1 MDLEIEAR
9 ICFMT
14 GAILFVGLYTNDT
27 AGGRRSRFI
36 CASVSFWGR
45 FRDFAELLQSARL
58 GEGAD
63 AHRCYLFVFVSA
75 WHTCGLPD
83 GTRCCSYRLSNQ
95 RFFFIYAKEKCSSK
109 CSFLFSV
116 AVLISI

>member
-95 RFFFIYAKEKCSSK
+95 SF
-109 CSFLFSV
+109 FLFMPKRNAHLN
-116 AVLISI
+116 AVFSFPSPS